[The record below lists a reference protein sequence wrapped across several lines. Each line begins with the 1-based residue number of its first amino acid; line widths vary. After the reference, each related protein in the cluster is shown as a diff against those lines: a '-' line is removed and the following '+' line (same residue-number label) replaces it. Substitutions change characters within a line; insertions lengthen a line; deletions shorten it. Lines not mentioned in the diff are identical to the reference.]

1 MSELVEKLES
11 LLTDQ
16 PHNPLRPHQVEIYQD
31 EMERLEKVVSAPSYV
46 TGADRGGAA
55 KRRRELKTLMEQQVP
70 KKISDARRQDD
81 VARLS
86 QEILET
92 VIKRAI
98 LALHHDNRTEQSLA
112 SVEPFRPEG
121 SGPGAATFM
130 ADAQIPGH
138 FAMSQ
143 QAKDHWPLGAP
154 TAKTQYREAAEVHQ
168 EEQFVTRM
176 KRQMTMSEAERK
188 AWGQKMQAARKAKRA

>member
-1 MSELVEKLES
+1 MRRNPAGAVDAYLRGEGSKAIKRAILV
-11 LLTDQ
+11 
-16 PHNPLRPHQVEIYQD
+16 Y
-31 EMERLEKVVSAPSYV
+31 
-46 TGADRGGAA
+46 
-55 KRRRELKTLMEQQVP
+55 
-70 KKISDARRQDD
+70 
-81 VARLS
+81 
-86 QEILET
+86 
-92 VIKRAI
+92 KRAI

-143 QAKDHWPLGAP
+143 QAKDHWPLGPP
-154 TAKTQYREAAEVHQ
+154 TVKTAYREAAETHQ

-188 AWGQKMQAARKAKRA
+188 AWGQKMQAARKAKRALQTHTMAP